1 MKFGESLNE
10 GSIPEWKPLYVD
22 YKNGKKLIKKLTV
35 ILEEQKKSGHN
46 GTDKANDRT
55 PLLGPLRASNIPDYQ
70 LENNEEQSGKSQAD
84 GKQTKQD
91 QKPSGKASIFGSLQS
106 REDKSLE
113 SEITRFKEWL
123 DSELDKVESFY
134 VQKERDLYERF
145 LILQDQFYQLRE
157 HRVVYHKHLKD
168 QKRGAVFDSKTH
180 PDVVYNN
187 INSFASKVSRT
198 INYLNKF
205 ELPSLPST
213 KFLNRKNAELH
224 YKEGTIASTQLDL
237 ERSESGTTNDNDRTG
252 SLNAAETT
260 SDVSDEISTGFQY
273 RTPYIRTRGAIRNSG
288 QSTPRR
294 TFKRDYESKR
304 KHFGVPYLSAKRQ
317 LKVALLEHY
326 RALSLLKS
334 YRILNRTAF
343 RKITKKFDKAMSS
356 SISKQY
362 MDKIDEKSFFN
373 TSDTLDKLI
382 SQAEEIFIIFFENR
396 TTDKK
401 HSLEKLKSIAYALS
415 DSELK
420 RRTYYASLFGVGIF
434 LGFALPLFILALYV
448 ALRDTLDHTLPEG
461 KFLLQIWGGFFLVN
475 FIMLLLGLNFYI
487 FEVFRINYK
496 FIFEVNLASALNF
509 KQYSLPPAFG
519 LAFLSLLAWFSFNNF
534 WPHAFPA
541 HYWPWIYFGV
551 TLIIFLWPGR
561 QFYYFSRRWLQIA
574 SWRLLLS
581 GLYPVEF
588 RDFFLGDILC
598 SLTYSMGNI
607 SFFFCL
613 YAHHW
618 DGLLDEN
625 ASSRRSMCGSSKSRS
640 MGFFSSL
647 PSIWRFLQ
655 CVRRY
660 MDSGDWFP
668 HLANMLKYSISTLYY
683 CLLSVYRIDRIQRN
697 RVAFIVF
704 ASINS
709 IYTAA
714 WDIIMDWSL
723 LQPGSK
729 NFLLRDNL
737 VFKKPI
743 YYYTAMILDILL
755 RFQWIFYAF
764 FTNQIQQL
772 AVTSFCVALAECIRR
787 FIWVCFRMENEHT
800 TNVTLFRAS
809 KDSPLPYDVPEKVEY
824 SIKKLLDI
832 KYRDYVSKLEIQKR
846 DGKLN
851 ADNASANNESLGDE
865 ELSFGVESSENQPKV
880 RRRST
885 FFNFTDAL
893 NKAHIK
899 DFQRR
904 PKVSHNM
911 EEQSDE
917 DDVLEFE
924 SDARDEESTS
934 SNRTE

>member
-35 ILEEQKKSGHN
+35 ILEEQKNTGRNS
-46 GTDKANDRT
+46 TDKANDRT
-55 PLLGPLRASNIPDYQ
+55 PLLGPVKTSNVPEYQ
-70 LENNEEQSGKSQAD
+70 LETNEEQSSKSQVD
-84 GKQTKQD
+84 GKQTKKD
-91 QKPSGKASIFGSLQS
+91 QKPSGKASFFGSLQS
-106 REDKSLE
+106 KDEKSFE
-113 SEITRFKEWL
+113 SEITRFREWL

-157 HRVVYHKHLKD
+157 HRVVFHKHLKE
-168 QKRGAVFDSKTH
+168 QKKGAVFDSKTH

-213 KFLNRKNAELH
+213 TFLNKKSAEINN
-224 YKEGTIASTQLDL
+224 YDGSFANVQLDL
-237 ERSESGTTNDNDRTG
+237 ERTESSATNDNDHSG
-252 SLNAAETT
+252 NLNVAETA
-260 SDVSDEISTGFQY
+260 SNISDEISSCFQY
-273 RTPYIRTRGAIRNSG
+273 QTPYIRTTGVNPKSDGSVSRK
-288 QSTPRR
+288 

-326 RALSLLKS
+326 RALSLLRS

-362 MDKIDEKSFFN
+362 MNKIDEQSFFN

-382 SQAEEIFIIFFENR
+382 SQAEEIYIIFFENG

-434 LGFALPLFILALYV
+434 LGISIPLFVLALYV

-475 FIMLLLGLNFYI
+475 LIMLLMGLNLYI
-487 FEVFRINYK
+487 FEVFRINYR

-509 KQYSLPPAFG
+509 KQYSLLPAFG
-519 LAFLSLLAWFSFNNF
+519 LAFLSLIAWFSFNNF
-534 WPHAFPA
+534 WPHDFPS

-551 TLIIFLWPGR
+551 VLIIFLWPGK
-561 QFYYFSRRWLQIA
+561 QLYYSSRRWLQVA
-574 SWRLLLS
+574 LWRILLS
-581 GLYPVEF
+581 GFYPVEF

-709 IYTAA
+709 IYTSA
-714 WDIIMDWSL
+714 WDIVMDWSL

-729 NFLLRDNL
+729 HFLLRDNL
-737 VFKKPI
+737 IFKKPI
-743 YYYTAMILDILL
+743 YYYSAIIVDVVL

-772 AVTSFCVALAECIRR
+772 AVTSFCVALAECLRR
-787 FIWVCFRMENEHT
+787 FIWVFFRMENEHT

-809 KDSPLPYDVPEKVEY
+809 KDSPLPYDVPEKVEN

-832 KYRDYVSKLEIQKR
+832 KYRDYVSKIVIQKK

-851 ADNASANNESLGDE
+851 ANNASPNIEFLRDE
-865 ELSFGVESSENQPKV
+865 ELSCGVESSDDQQKV
-880 RRRST
+880 RRKST

-899 DFQRR
+899 DFQRK
-904 PKVSHNM
+904 PKVRHNT

-917 DDVLEFE
+917 DDALEYE
-924 SDARDEESTS
+924 SDARDEESMS
-934 SNRTE
+934 SNRTA